1 MSDVKRSRL
10 EKVNPADDISSTSQA
25 PVLDALSGAMT
36 EVPNA
41 NFNWAEDLEQFYAV

>member
-1 MSDVKRSRL
+1 MGLRSRL
-10 EKVNPADDISSTSQA
+10 KKVNPADDISSVSQA

-36 EVPNA
+36 VPSE